1 MPTADENAF
10 VEATQGNIG
19 VVSNLILSAN
29 PGAGEGEIGGL
40 FDGYG
45 QAVWAPHRDPST
57 DHSAWGRYEVWE
69 HMVPSTVPGVAGL
82 VASGDWACWDSM
94 TREAQLFITKSVLT
108 AKQQAEMQAVYH
120 NGGLPTRVIGG
131 CLVRA
136 SCLEFEAVRAQ
147 VDGRLEEQRQV
158 DLAEEKRVAQIAPL
172 HS

>member
-19 VVSNLILSAN
+19 VVSELILSAN
-29 PGAGEGEIGGL
+29 PGAGSGEVGGL

-45 QAVWAPHRDPST
+45 AAVWAPQRDPKT

-69 HMVPSTVPGVAGL
+69 HMVPSLVPGIAGL
-82 VASGDWACWDSM
+82 VASGDWACWDSV
-94 TREAQLFITKSVLT
+94 TREAQLFISKSVLT

-120 NGGLPTRVIGG
+120 NEGKPTRVVGG

-136 SCLEFEAVRAQ
+136 SCLEYVAVRAQ
-147 VDGRLEEQRQV
+147 VDGRLEEQRLV
-158 DLAEEKRVAQIAPL
+158 DLAEEARQAAL
-172 HS
+172 